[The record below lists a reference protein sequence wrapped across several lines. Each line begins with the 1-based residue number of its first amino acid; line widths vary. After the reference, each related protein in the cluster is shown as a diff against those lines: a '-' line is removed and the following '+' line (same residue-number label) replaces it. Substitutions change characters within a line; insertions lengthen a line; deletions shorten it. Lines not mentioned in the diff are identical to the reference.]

1 VGSRSRG
8 RTGRR
13 RGGRRDMAMQRR
25 DSSSSR
31 GMGRTVRRKVEIG
44 ME

>member
-1 VGSRSRG
+1 VGNRSRSRG

-25 DSSSSR
+25 GSSSR
-31 GMGRTVRRKVEIG
+31 GMGTVRRKVAIG